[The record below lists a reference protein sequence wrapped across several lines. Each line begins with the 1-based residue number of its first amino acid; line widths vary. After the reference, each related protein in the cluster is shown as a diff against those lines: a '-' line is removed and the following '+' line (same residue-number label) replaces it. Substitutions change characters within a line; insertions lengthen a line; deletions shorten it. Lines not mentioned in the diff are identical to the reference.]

1 MKIIING
8 EETKLPSGGSSGG
21 ITMDQVNAA
30 IQEAINASM
39 AQTNIPTGGIIS
51 WSGATAPDG
60 WALCD
65 GTNGTPDLRGR
76 FVLGNSSGHAIGSTG
91 GSEEVTLTEAQMP
104 SHNHSIRTEV
114 NATSGDSQR
123 VLCASG
129 TTSAVFKENI
139 LQNVGKSQPHP
150 NMPPYY
156 TLAYIM
162 KL

>member
-1 MKIIING
+1 MKLIING
-8 EETKLPSGGSSGG
+8 EEAKIPSGSSSG
-21 ITMDQVNAA
+21 ITMDQVNTA
-30 IQEAINASM
+30 IQEAINGSM
-39 AQTNIPTGGIIS
+39 AQTNIPTGGIIA

-76 FVLGNSSGHAIGSTG
+76 FVLGNSSSHAIGSTG
-91 GSEEVTLTEAQMP
+91 GSEMVTLTIEQMP
-104 SHNHSIRTEV
+104 SHHHNALNPKDGGVAVTEGLDARVADSV
-114 NATSGDSQR
+114 NAYYS
-123 VLCASG
+123 
-129 TTSAVFKENI
+129 TTYAGN
-139 LQNVGKSQPHP
+139 SQPHP

>member
-1 MKIIING
+1 MKFIING
-8 EETKLPSGGSSGG
+8 EEAKIPSGSSSG

-39 AQTNIPTGGIIS
+39 AQTNIPTGGIIA
-51 WSGATAPDG
+51 WSGSTAPNG

-76 FVLGNSSGHAIGSTG
+76 FILGNSSSHAIGSTG
-91 GSEEVTLTEAQMP
+91 GSETVTLTVEQLP
-104 SHNHSIRTEV
+104 SHSHKYAKSTKGYKYAKDNNSTTVCDGYMVDSTESTGA
-114 NATSGDSQR
+114 N
-123 VLCASG
+123 
-129 TTSAVFKENI
+129 N
-139 LQNVGKSQPHP
+139 PHP